1 MNQGNQ
7 NYQYKKKIMK
17 YQSSNTKSIFEINL
31 EGKKRFVCPECTN
44 SRSKSNQ
51 KDLQYYPDTNTAYC
65 FHCSTTFFQYKPFEK
80 KEYVVPVWKN
90 KTELTN
96 KAVKY
101 FEGRM
106 ISQGTLNKMKVYSD
120 TEWMPQFKKEIE
132 VICFPFFI
140 NNDLINIK
148 FRGAKKSFKLNSGSR
163 LVWYNYDAI
172 LEHDEIIITEGEID
186 CLSFIEVGFEN
197 CISVPNGAKSAEFLD
212 ETINLFNGKTIILAT
227 DNDNKGIELRDEFI
241 RRFGSENCRLVTF
254 KECKDANQ
262 YFLRYGG
269 LELQNAI
276 KNARDIPVE
285 GNIEIKSFR
294 ADLEDLFINGMV
306 KGKTIYQDEIDKYC
320 TWETRRLAIVTGR
333 PGSGKSEFVDY
344 LITKLNI
351 INGWKAAYFTPEN
364 YPLKYHYAKLYEK
377 YIGKKFSSSKS
388 ENIDFDLA
396 YEYISENF
404 FYILPDKELTIDKI
418 LENAKRFVK
427 TKGIKCLVIDPYN
440 KLDHQIGRNETETQY
455 ISKLLDK
462 LTMFAKLNDILIFLI
477 AHPTKL
483 EITEI
488 PNLYSISGS
497 AHFYNKTDYG
507 FTVHRVFDS
516 NNLMTND
523 IEIHW
528 QKIKFKNL
536 GEQGVSELRYN
547 YINGR
552 FENRGAIDYW
562 DNSNWLVK
570 TDDFQKNS
578 EFDSEYDQS
587 ETVPF

>member
-1 MNQGNQ
+1 
-7 NYQYKKKIMK
+7 MK
-17 YQSSNTKSIFEINL
+17 YQSSNTKSIFELSFN
-31 EGKKRFVCPECTN
+31 GKKRYSCPECSD
-44 SRSKSNQ
+44 SRSKSRA
-51 KDLQYYPDTNTAYC
+51 KDLQYYPDTDSSYC
-65 FHCSTTFFQYKPFEK
+65 FHCNSTFFEYKPFEK
-80 KEYVVPVWKN
+80 KEYIIPEWKN

-120 TEWMPQFKKEIE
+120 TEWMPQFKKEVE
-132 VICFPFFI
+132 VICFPFFV

-148 FRGAKKSFKLNSGSR
+148 FRGAKKTFKLNSGSR

-186 CLSFIEVGFEN
+186 CLSFIEVGLNN
-197 CISVPNGAKSAEFLD
+197 CISVPNGAQNAEFLD

-262 YFLRYGG
+262 YFARYGG
-269 LELQNAI
+269 LELQNTI

-294 ADLEDLFINGMV
+294 ADIEDLFINGMV
-306 KGKTIYQDEIDKYC
+306 KGKTINQEEIDKYC
-320 TWETRRLAIVTGR
+320 SWETKRLAIVTGR
-333 PGSGKSEFVDY
+333 PGAGKSEFVDY
-344 LITKLNI
+344 LISKLNL

-364 YPLKYHYAKLYEK
+364 YPLKYHYAKLFEK
-377 YIGKKFSSSKS
+377 YIGKEFRSGKS
-388 ENIDFDLA
+388 EAIDFDLA
-396 YEYISENF
+396 YEYISENY

-418 LENAKRFVK
+418 LENAKRYIRS
-427 TKGIKCLVIDPYN
+427 KGIKILVIDPYN
-440 KLDHQIGRNETETQY
+440 KLDHQIGKNQTETQY
-455 ISKLLDK
+455 ISVFLDK
-462 LTMFAKLNDILIFLI
+462 LTLFAKLNDILIFLI

-483 EITEI
+483 DKTDV
-488 PNLYSISGS
+488 PSLYNISGS

-547 YINGR
+547 YMNGR
-552 FENRGAIDYW
+552 FEDRKSIDYW

-570 TDDFQKNS
+570 TDNFQINS